1 MTTENQKTLADGN
14 MRVRGEKRSR
24 IKKVKRELAKAE
36 ESDMTDT
43 GVLDAALE
51 IGLSKFEKKLGI

>member
-1 MTTENQKTLADGN
+1 MTTENQKTLEDGN
-14 MRVRGEKRSR
+14 MRVRGEKRTR

-43 GVLDAALE
+43 GILDAALE
-51 IGLSKFEKKLGI
+51 IGLKRFEKKLGL